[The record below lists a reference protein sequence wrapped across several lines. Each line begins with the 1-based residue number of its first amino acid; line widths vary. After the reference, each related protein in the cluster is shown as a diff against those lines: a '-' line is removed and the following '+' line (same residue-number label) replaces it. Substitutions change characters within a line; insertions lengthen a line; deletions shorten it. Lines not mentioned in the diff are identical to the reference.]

1 MAEFSNPDST
11 AGGFENS
18 GSSFAERISS
28 APLPELKPL
37 LDDPRL
43 DDEKLCLVLSRKD
56 LPASF
61 LEEIARRRKL
71 LHGYPVI
78 RAFAFHPNVPRVVAL
93 RLIREL
99 HLMDLMKLSQ
109 AATTASDL
117 QRNAEEQLIARLPH
131 VALGQ
136 KIALAR
142 QASARVLAALI
153 MEGNA
158 QVVEPAVGNPRL
170 TEAQVLKLLAREK
183 LPVAVIPALC
193 RHRRWSSV
201 PNVVMAMMRY
211 PHTPPEAAQHILP
224 GISSPELRT
233 LAQTKTISPRLR
245 RQIERELAQR
255 SGS

>member
-1 MAEFSNPDST
+1 MAD
-11 AGGFENS
+11 GS
-18 GSSFAERISS
+18 GSTNPSFAERISS
-28 APLPELKPL
+28 ANPPALTEL
-37 LDDPRL
+37 LDDSRM
-43 DDEKLCLVLSRKD
+43 DEEKLCLLLSRKD
-56 LPASF
+56 VSANV

-78 RAFAFHPNVPRVVAL
+78 RAFAFHPNVPRRIAP
-93 RLIREL
+93 RLLREL

-109 AATTASDL
+109 ATTTPSDL
-117 QRNAEEQLIARLPH
+117 QRSAEEQLIARLPH

-153 MEGNA
+153 LEGNA

-193 RHRRWSSV
+193 RHRRWTSA

-224 GISSPELRT
+224 GISSPELRE
-233 LAQTKTISPRLR
+233 LERLKTISPRTR

-255 SGS
+255 AGA

>member
-1 MAEFSNPDST
+1 MTGSANQNDASSPSGGTNPSLDDL
-11 AGGFENS
+11 
-18 GSSFAERISS
+18 ISS
-28 APLPELKPL
+28 ASPAALKEL
-37 LDDPRL
+37 LDDSRM
-43 DDEKLCLVLSRKD
+43 DDEKLCLLLSRKD
-56 LPASF
+56 VSANV

-78 RAFAFHPNVPRVVAL
+78 RAFAFHPNVPRNVAP

-109 AATTASDL
+109 TTTTPTDL
-117 QRNAEEQLIARLPH
+117 QRTAEEQLIARLPH

-153 MEGNA
+153 LEGNA

-193 RHRRWSSV
+193 RHRRWTSA

-224 GISSPELRT
+224 GISSPELRE
-233 LAQTKTISPRLR
+233 LARTKTISPRIR

-255 SGS
+255 SSA